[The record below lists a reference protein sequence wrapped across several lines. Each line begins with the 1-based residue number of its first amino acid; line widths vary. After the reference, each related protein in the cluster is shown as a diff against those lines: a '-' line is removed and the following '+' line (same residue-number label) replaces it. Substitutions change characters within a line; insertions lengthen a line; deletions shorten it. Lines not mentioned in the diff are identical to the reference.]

1 MVIFVWILAYE
12 ITFIPKINKIN
23 AYFFPQTSLH
33 KVLEKCKRQTFVS
46 LDITSNIFSCLAI
59 NLLLPFYVKK
69 CTISSLPPTTVC
81 VIVWGELLYIYRP
94 KSDSNPLWKTGVNL
108 WRKNLYSP
116 PCIMAFADTHWC
128 NNKVPIIKISLEWYN
143 NFQFE
148 SEDSFGR

>member
-1 MVIFVWILAYE
+1 MIFVFFW
-12 ITFIPKINKIN
+12 TFSVKHTKLTESMPIS
-23 AYFFPQTSLH
+23 FFKAPFV
-33 KVLEKCKRQTFVS
+33 VLEKCKRQTFVS

-59 NLLLPFYVKK
+59 NLLPFYVKK

-108 WRKNLYSP
+108 WQKNLYSP

-128 NNKVPIIKISLEWYN
+128 NNKVTKEKFRENDALRRFDEKLL
-143 NFQFE
+143 
-148 SEDSFGR
+148 